1 MDHPLFLPVAV
12 AKLAKALSRKHRHE
26 HRNGTKDFDVFH
38 LLLLPPSASP
48 PRQHQDGQQKR
59 NAERFKLITGWKK
72 NQPCPRDIQLTYL
85 TLH

>member
-38 LLLLPPSASP
+38 LLLLPDSIRMVS
-48 PRQHQDGQQKR
+48 R
-59 NAERFKLITGWKK
+59 NE
-72 NQPCPRDIQLTYL
+72 
-85 TLH
+85 TLSVSS